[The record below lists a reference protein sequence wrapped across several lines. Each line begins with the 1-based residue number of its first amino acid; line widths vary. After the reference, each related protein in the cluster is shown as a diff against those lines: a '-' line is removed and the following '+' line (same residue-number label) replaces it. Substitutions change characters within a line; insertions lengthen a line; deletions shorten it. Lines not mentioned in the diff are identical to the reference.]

1 MSVTVNSIVADSDR
15 NFFYNA
21 VGGSSSKSL
30 SLSFTSGSLD
40 SKVTYARTGNATRVN
55 SSGYIETV
63 GTDVPRFDYDPVT
76 LACRGLL
83 VEGTVSNKLYWS
95 EDLRTS
101 AEGGGG
107 VEWTQNPD
115 ANVDT
120 VIDSSVTNPGGN
132 TTTCKIRCSVSGAV
146 QKQVYQTLSLAAAT
160 IHTASVYAK
169 AGQCQYIKMLL
180 TSKDA
185 SVTTVVFDLSGG
197 TVVSATGA
205 QLIESGI
212 LNAGNGWYRCWAA
225 WSTASGASTDTFALD
240 MSTVAGGSYNGA
252 INDGYFAW
260 GTQVEV
266 GQGVTSYIPNT
277 SALNTRNLDAV
288 SITGANFSSWFTQT
302 EGVLFVSGFAQSS
315 AQLNASTA
323 LEVNDGTSA
332 NRHIIYRE
340 ALNKRAHAT
349 SYQAG
354 VSIADNVPLTNTWLN
369 GTFAKVAYAYSS
381 TKYQIAVNGTAT
393 ASVAASA
400 LPNTLDRMR
409 IGDNSTAT
417 RPFNGCISQI
427 DFYAKAVFDTQL
439 ATITV

>member
-1 MSVTVNSIVADSDR
+1 MSVVVNSIVADSDR
-15 NFFYNA
+15 NFFYNI

-40 SKVTYARTGNATRVN
+40 SKITYARAGNATRVN

-83 VEGTVSNKLYWS
+83 VEGTISNKLYWS

-107 VEWTQNPD
+107 VEWAQNPD
-115 ANVDT
+115 GNVDT
-120 VIDSSVTNPGGN
+120 VIDTSVTNPGGN
-132 TTTCKIRCSVSGAV
+132 TNTCKIRCSVAGAA
-146 QKQVYQTLSLAAAT
+146 QRQVYQMLSLAAAT
-160 IHTASVYAK
+160 IHTASVYVK
-169 AGQCQYIKMLL
+169 MGQVQYVKMLL
-180 TSKDA
+180 VSKDA
-185 SVTTVVFDLSGG
+185 STTTVVYNLAAGA
-197 TVVSATGA
+197 VVSASGT
-205 QLIESGI
+205 QLIESGVVP
-212 LNAGNGWYRCWAA
+212 AGNGWYRCWAA
-225 WSTASGASTDTFALD
+225 WSTASGATAESFTLD
-240 MSTVAGGSYNGA
+240 MTTSGGGSYNGA
-252 INDGYFAW
+252 INDGYYAW

-266 GQGVTSYIPNT
+266 GQGPTSYVPNT

-288 SITGANFSSWFTQT
+288 SVTGANFSSWFTQS
-302 EGVLFVSGFAQSS
+302 EGVLFVSGFAQNS

-340 ALNKRAHAT
+340 AANKRAHAT

-354 VSIADNVPLTNTWLN
+354 VSIADNIPSTNTWLN
-369 GTFAKVAYAYSS
+369 GAFSKVAYAFSS
-381 TKYQIAVNGTAT
+381 TKYQIAAAGVAT

-427 DFYAKAVFDTQL
+427 DFYSKAVFDTQL
-439 ATITV
+439 ATITA